1 MNQLL
6 FADDTAL
13 VSDSIEKLEMLVT
26 EFERA
31 CYRRK
36 LKVNA
41 EKSKVMR
48 VSRKLHIKMNRV
60 EMENFQTPSKSEV
73 QISFVFVKKPPDE
86 PLEVDRLKRFKSRS
100 FAAQKHV
107 RTCELLRIFGSRT
120 VRLTKCLGL

>member
-13 VSDSIEKLEMLVT
+13 VSESIEKLEMLVT

-73 QISFVFVKKPPDE
+73 QISFVLVKKPPDE
-86 PLEVDRLKRFKSRS
+86 PLEVDRQIGR
-100 FAAQKHV
+100 AHV
-107 RTCELLRIFGSRT
+107 
-120 VRLTKCLGL
+120 